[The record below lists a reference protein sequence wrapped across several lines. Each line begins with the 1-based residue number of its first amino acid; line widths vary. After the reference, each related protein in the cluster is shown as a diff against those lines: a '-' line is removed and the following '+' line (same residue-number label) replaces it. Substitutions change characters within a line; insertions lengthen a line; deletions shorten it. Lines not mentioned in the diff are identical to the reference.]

1 MRAKEFKIG
10 LIALAAGLTL
20 YFGFSYLKGRDF
32 MNKETSYYVVYDN
45 VDGLTK
51 SNPVI
56 INGLTVGK
64 VRNIQLRQDLHNQVV
79 VELAINSEIILGDST
94 IAELSNA
101 DLLGSKAIVLK
112 IGPIDT
118 PLAANDTLKALM
130 DRGLAEYLDNVQP
143 ITDNLNVTIRRIN
156 EILLGLQG
164 SGEKITNT
172 ISELEITL
180 KGINELLS
188 ENKEGFALV
197 IHSTNEVL
205 TNVNNKINDLDPIFK
220 KAEDVL
226 DSLNNLDLNGT
237 LVEVQ
242 DLMKALKSTVS
253 AINQGQGTMGQL
265 MVNDSLYNNL
275 NQLLFD
281 LDKLTLHFNQY
292 PKDFLKPFKIPSKY
306 FTKYN
311 SAYKKF

>member
-10 LIALAAGLTL
+10 LIALAASLTL

-64 VRNIQLRQDLHNQVV
+64 VRNIQLRQDFNNQVV

-112 IGPIDT
+112 IGPLDR
-118 PLAANDTLKALM
+118 PLAANDTLRALM

-164 SGEKITNT
+164 SGEKITST

-180 KGINELLS
+180 KGINELLN

-205 TNVNNKINDLDPIFK
+205 TNVNNKIKDLDPIFK

-226 DSLNNLDLNGT
+226 DSLSNLDLSGT

-242 DLMKALKSTVS
+242 DFMKALKSTIS

-265 MVNDSLYNNL
+265 IVNDSLYNNL

-292 PKDFLKPFKIPSKY
+292 PKDFLKPLGRKSK
-306 FTKYN
+306 KMKGLESLSN
-311 SAYKKF
+311 

>member
-1 MRAKEFKIG
+1 MKVKEFKIG

-64 VRNIQLRQDLHNQVV
+64 VRNIQLRQDFNNQVV

-112 IGPIDT
+112 IGPLDR
-118 PLAANDTLKALM
+118 PLAPNDTLRALM

-164 SGEKITNT
+164 SGEKITST

-180 KGINELLS
+180 KGINELLN

-205 TNVNNKINDLDPIFK
+205 TNVNNKIKDLNPIFK

-226 DSLNNLDLNGT
+226 DSLNNLDLSGT

-242 DLMKALKSTVS
+242 DLMKALKSTIS

-265 MVNDSLYNNL
+265 IVNDTLYNNL

-292 PKDFLKPFKIPSKY
+292 PKDFLKPLGKKSK
-306 FTKYN
+306 KMKGLESLN
-311 SAYKKF
+311 N

>member
-1 MRAKEFKIG
+1 MRAKELKIG

-64 VRNIQLRQDLHNQVV
+64 VRNIQLRQDFNNQVV
-79 VELAINSEIILGDST
+79 VELAINSKIILGDST

-112 IGPIDT
+112 IGPLDR
-118 PLAANDTLKALM
+118 PLAANDTLRALM

-164 SGEKITNT
+164 SGEKITST

-180 KGINELLS
+180 KGINELLN

-205 TNVNNKINDLDPIFK
+205 TNVNNKIKDLDPIFK

-226 DSLNNLDLNGT
+226 DSLNNLDLSGT

-242 DLMKALKSTVS
+242 DLMKALKSTIS

-265 MVNDSLYNNL
+265 IVNDTLYNNL

-292 PKDFLKPFKIPSKY
+292 PKDFLKPLGRKSK
-306 FTKYN
+306 KMKGLESLSN
-311 SAYKKF
+311 

>member
-10 LIALAAGLTL
+10 LIALAASLTL

-64 VRNIQLRQDLHNQVV
+64 VRDIQLRQDFNNQVV

-112 IGPIDT
+112 IGPLDR
-118 PLAANDTLKALM
+118 PLAANDTLRALM

-164 SGEKITNT
+164 SGEKITST

-180 KGINELLS
+180 KGINELLN

-205 TNVNNKINDLDPIFK
+205 TNVNNKIKDLDPIFK

-226 DSLNNLDLNGT
+226 DSLSNLDLSGT

-242 DLMKALKSTVS
+242 DFMKALKSTIS

-265 MVNDSLYNNL
+265 IVNDSLYNNL

-292 PKDFLKPFKIPSKY
+292 PKDFLKPLGRKSK
-306 FTKYN
+306 KMKGLESLSN
-311 SAYKKF
+311 

>member
-32 MNKETSYYVVYDN
+32 MNKEISYYVVYEN

-64 VRNIQLRQDLHNQVV
+64 VKNIQLRQDFNNLVV

-101 DLLGSKAIVLK
+101 DLLGSKAIRLK
-112 IGPIDT
+112 IGPIVD
-118 PLAANDTLKALM
+118 PLEPNDTLRARM

-180 KGINELLS
+180 KGINQVLN
-188 ENKEGFALV
+188 ENKQGFALA
-197 IHSTNEVL
+197 INSTNEVL
-205 TNVNNKINDLDPIFK
+205 INVNNQINNLEPIFK
-220 KAEDVL
+220 KAEGVM
-226 DSLNNLDLNGT
+226 DSLNKLDLRGT
-237 LVEVQ
+237 LIDVQ
-242 DLMKALKSTVS
+242 DLMKELKYTIS
-253 AINQGQGTMGQL
+253 AVNQGQGTMGQL
-265 MVNDSLYNNL
+265 ILNDSLYINL
-275 NQLLFD
+275 NQLILD

-292 PKDFLKPFKIPSKY
+292 PKDFLKPLGRESK
-306 FTKYN
+306 KMKGLQPLN
-311 SAYKKF
+311 N

>member
-20 YFGFSYLKGRDF
+20 YFGFNYLKGRDF
-32 MNKETSYYVVYDN
+32 MNKEISYYVVYDN

-64 VRNIQLRQDLHNQVV
+64 VKNIQLRQDFNNQVV

-101 DLLGSKAIVLK
+101 DLLGSKAIRLK
-112 IGPIDT
+112 IGPIVD
-118 PLAANDTLKALM
+118 PLEPNDTLRARM
-130 DRGLAEYLDNVQP
+130 DRGLTEYLDNVQP

-180 KGINELLS
+180 KGINEVLN
-188 ENKEGFALV
+188 ENKRGFALV
-197 IHSTNEVL
+197 INSTNEVL
-205 TNVNNKINDLDPIFK
+205 VNVNNKINNLDPIFK
-220 KAEDVL
+220 KAEGVM
-226 DSLNNLDLNGT
+226 DSLTNLDLSST
-237 LVEVQ
+237 LIDVQ
-242 DLMKALKSTVS
+242 DLMKELKYTIS

-265 MVNDSLYNNL
+265 IVNDSLYSNL
-275 NQLLFD
+275 NQLLLD

-292 PKDFLKPFKIPSKY
+292 PKDFLKPLGRESK
-306 FTKYN
+306 KM
-311 SAYKKF
+311 KGL

>member
-32 MNKETSYYVVYDN
+32 MNKETSYFVVYDN

-64 VRNIQLRQDLHNQVV
+64 VRNIQLRQDFNNQVV

-112 IGPIDT
+112 IGPTDR
-118 PLAANDTLKALM
+118 PLAANDTLRALM

-164 SGEKITNT
+164 SGEKMTST

-180 KGINELLS
+180 KGINELLN

-197 IHSTNEVL
+197 INSTNEVL
-205 TNVNNKINDLDPIFK
+205 INVKNKVKDLDPIFM

-226 DSLNNLDLNGT
+226 DSLSNLDLSGT
-237 LVEVQ
+237 LFEVQ
-242 DLMKALKSTVS
+242 DLMKALKSTIS
-253 AINQGQGTMGQL
+253 AINQGQGTIGQL
-265 MVNDSLYNNL
+265 IVNDSLYNNL

-292 PKDFLKPFKIPSKY
+292 PKDFLKPLGRKSK
-306 FTKYN
+306 KMKGLESLN
-311 SAYKKF
+311 N